1 MLAITMKTDPAQGKS
16 NMFHCPIFCL
26 VFPRSRQKPFVRR
39 SSLQAHSLLLLLLS
53 LSGWWCVK
61 CALSFLALI
70 LKNLACKDF
79 TCLATVSLHMHDEIT
94 VPWQGFLFLI
104 YIARQIYTLLKTL
117 FLFHISCLHGR
128 FFGKM
133 KFTPKMPISFL
144 LILQNCQL
152 IMIMWF
158 QYYFH
163 HIIIVMLTICHMFP
177 YVLVS
182 LRSVYIVIVPYI
194 DPLWPS

>member
-1 MLAITMKTDPAQGKS
+1 MTGYKG
-16 NMFHCPIFCL
+16 F
-26 VFPRSRQKPFVRR
+26 
-39 SSLQAHSLLLLLLS
+39 SSLPEPPTYCRASHVWNFLCFRLQNFSLLS
-53 LSGWWCVK
+53 L
-61 CALSFLALI
+61 LALCMSKYCSLTRI
-70 LKNLACKDF
+70 LLPIHIAC
-79 TCLATVSLHMHDEIT
+79 
-94 VPWQGFLFLI
+94 
-104 YIARQIYTLLKTL
+104 QIYTLLKTL
-117 FLFHISCLHGR
+117 FHISYLHGR
-128 FFGKM
+128 FFWKM

-163 HIIIVMLTICHMFP
+163 HIIIVMLTICQLILVNSPMFP

-194 DPLWPS
+194 DPLWSS